1 MKRVNRRDG
10 LYLGLVI
17 IITLI
22 ITGIPYFYAHRI
34 APPDNQFMGVVV
46 NIPDHFQY
54 FSWMRESRT
63 QILVPNQLTPESS
76 TPLLFNLLWW
86 VLGRIESL
94 VGLSYATLYQ
104 ITRLLAGAFTMIA
117 VYWFCGLIFQNRG
130 KRWTAFLVAVFA
142 SGIGWLWVVY
152 KYLADVPN
160 VPNPFTIYTA
170 EPNTFYTIMAFP
182 HFTIATGLITVVFG
196 YILLA
201 QRSQNL
207 RYAWVAAAVALFL
220 SLQHAYDMFT
230 IYGVIAMYGLL
241 LWIRGRKFP
250 VFMFKTGI
258 IVVLISV
265 WPALQAFLITT
276 ADEVWRGVLSQFD
289 NAGAWTPPPYLLP
302 FLMGISW
309 LLAIWALDI
318 RTPWRERDDTHLF
331 LMAWFLSH
339 FILIYIPLNFQIHL
353 LSGWQ
358 VVIGVMATIGLYR
371 RVLPLLARLFKN
383 LPPIRLAQV
392 GTVLLLILILP
403 TNLYLF
409 GQRIIDL
416 RRANNETSA
425 PTTTI
430 GGEAGVYF
438 LTNGEVAAMQYLES
452 QVASSDV
459 VLSSL
464 DIGQFV
470 PALTGARSFL
480 GHWAQTLDFYGKQKM
495 VNDFFQSA
503 TSDAERQQI
512 LQQYGV
518 DYVVYSPQEKKLGD
532 YDPSSASYLTEAFK
546 QDGVTVFKINT

>member
-1 MKRVNRRDG
+1 MKFVNRRDG

-17 IITLI
+17 VIVLV
-22 ITGIPYFYAHRI
+22 ITGIPYFYAQRL
-34 APPDNQFMGVVV
+34 APPDTQFMGVVV

-54 FSWMRESRT
+54 FSWMRESQT
-63 QILVPNQLTPESS
+63 QILVPNQLTPETS

-86 VLGRIESL
+86 VLGRIEVL
-94 VGLSYATLYQ
+94 TGLSYITLYQ
-104 ITRLLAGAFTMIA
+104 VTRLLAGAFTMIA
-117 VYWFCGLIFQNRG
+117 IYWFCGLVFENRT
-130 KRWTAFLVAVFA
+130 KRWTAFLVAVLT
-142 SGIGWLWVVY
+142 SGIGWVWVVY
-152 KYLADVPN
+152 KYLAGVPD

-182 HFTIATGLITVVFG
+182 HFTIATGLITIIFG
-196 YILLA
+196 LVLLG

-207 RYAWVAAAVALFL
+207 RYAWIAAAVSLFL

-230 IYGVIAMYGLL
+230 IYGVIAMYALFV
-241 LWIRGRKFP
+241 WIRDRKFP
-250 VFMFKTGI
+250 VFIFKTGI

-276 ADEVWRGVLSQFD
+276 ADEVWKGVLSQFD

-302 FLMGISW
+302 FLMGFGW
-309 LLAIWALDI
+309 LLAIWALDV
-318 RTPWRERDDTHLF
+318 RTPWRKRDDTHLF
-331 LMAWFLSH
+331 LMAWFLAH

-371 RVLPLLARLFKN
+371 RVLPLLSRLFKN
-383 LPPIRLAQV
+383 LAPARLIQF
-392 GTVLLLILILP
+392 GTALLLIAIVP

-409 GQRIIDL
+409 GQRFIDL
-416 RRANNETSA
+416 RRANAEANA
-425 PTTTI
+425 PTSSV
-430 GGEAGVYF
+430 GGEAGAYF

-452 QVASSDV
+452 QVTSSDV
-459 VLSSL
+459 VLASL

-480 GHWAQTLDFYGKQKM
+480 AHWAQTLDYFGKRKM
-495 VNDFFQSA
+495 VSDFFQSG
-503 TSDAERQQI
+503 TTDDERQQI

-518 DYVVYSPQEKKLGD
+518 DYVIYSPQEKKLGD
-532 YDPSSASYLTEAFK
+532 YDPSSASYLTETFK
-546 QDGVTVFKINT
+546 QDDVIVFKVN